1 MHIGKFVYF
10 CKIKFTLNSIAMDDI
25 LMDYMR
31 EQLNVTSMTFTRYKY
46 TAIDWSLRMIGL
58 VGPRGVGKSTLVM
71 QHIKRSGQKALYTSA
86 DRCYFARHTLTQVAS
101 DWVKEGGT
109 HLYIDEIHKYPN
121 WSTELKEIYDG
132 HPSLH
137 IVFTGSSVL
146 DLLRGQADL
155 SRRAVIYTMQG
166 LSFRE
171 YLEMFH
177 GIRLPVCTLADLLGH
192 HIADALLPHPLPYFR
207 QYLREGYYPFS
218 QEGAYYSRLDQIVTQ
233 TLESDIPQY
242 ASMSVATGR
251 KLRRLMGI
259 VAQSAPFKPDY
270 SGIANV
276 IGTSR
281 NVLPDYL
288 LYMERAGMIGQLRDE
303 TGGLRSLGKV
313 EKVYLDNPNL
323 IYALGADQS
332 NVGNVRETFFYNQ
345 AREVC
350 DIVASKVSDFV
361 IGEYTFE
368 VGGRGRGAAQL
379 SGLPNAYVVKDD
391 IEYGH
396 GTTIPLWTFGLLY

>member
-1 MHIGKFVYF
+1 MID
-10 CKIKFTLNSIAMDDI
+10 SILA
-25 LMDYMR
+25 DYMR
-31 EQLNVTSMTFTRYKY
+31 EQLQLVNLDFVRYKHEV
-46 TAIDWSLRMIGL
+46 IDWSLRMVGL
-58 VGPRGVGKSTLVM
+58 VGPRGVGKSTLVL
-71 QHIKRSGQKALYTSA
+71 QHILMEKGHQNALYVSA
-86 DRCYFARHTLTQVAS
+86 DSSYFAQHTLVEVVA
-101 DWVKEGGT
+101 DFIKEGGS

-155 SRRAVIYTMQG
+155 SRRAVMYCMQG

-177 GIRLPVCTLADLLGH
+177 GIKMPVYSFDEVIENKTDPD
-192 HIADALLPHPLPYFR
+192 ILPHPLPLFR

-218 QEGAYYSRLDQIVTQ
+218 REGAFLSRLDQVVSQ
-233 TLESDIPQY
+233 TLERDIPQFV
-242 ASMSVATGR
+242 SMSVSTGR

-270 SGIANV
+270 SSIANALGV
-276 IGTSR
+276 SR
-281 NVLPDYL
+281 NVLPDYFM
-288 LYMERAGMIGQLRDE
+288 YMERAGMIGQLRDE

-313 EKVYLDNPNL
+313 EKVFVDNTNL
-323 IYALGADQS
+323 MYALGA
-332 NVGNVRETFFYNQ
+332 VGANTGSLRETFFYNQ
-345 AREVC
+345 TRNVC
-350 DIVASKVSDFV
+350 DVISSKVSDFV
-361 IGEYTFE
+361 IGAHTFE
-368 VGGRGRGAAQL
+368 VGGRKKGSAQIKDVAN
-379 SGLPNAYVVKDD
+379 GHIVKDD

-396 GTTIPLWTFGLLY
+396 GGVIPLWTFGLLY